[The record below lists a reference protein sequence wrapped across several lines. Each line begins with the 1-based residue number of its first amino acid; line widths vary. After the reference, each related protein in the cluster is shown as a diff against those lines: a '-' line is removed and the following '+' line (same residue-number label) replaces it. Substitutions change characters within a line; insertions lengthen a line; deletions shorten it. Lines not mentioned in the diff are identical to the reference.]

1 MEGNIKTLDVSVI
14 GSEEAESYIYPKFD
28 NFKLGEFLWV
38 KLEDEENEKLV
49 KVRGINQKVSSQ
61 IKKIVSY
68 RRAHKD
74 SIIKV
79 MRNMIKGI
87 VWEMGYENVKFANM
101 EIDVEKGVLKVD
113 YISDKKLNLHLLGS
127 KFAKLLH
134 VRVEFKQIG
143 ARDFTSQFGWLE
155 PCGLIACCKTFLK
168 GKLPSVTLDM
178 ARRQF
183 LFTGPERLT
192 GSCGRLFCCL
202 VYELD
207 FYDSIYNKLPKMGA
221 KVKTPNGIGE
231 IVEINALK
239 GYFKIKYDD
248 FKYEVIDITEN
259 KEWYVISEPKV
270 PNNTIQNESSI
281 NNNGIEDKIQ

>member
-14 GSEEAESYIYPKFD
+14 GSEEAESYIHPKLD

-38 KLEDEENEKLV
+38 KIEDEENEKLV
-49 KVRGINQKVSSQ
+49 KVRGINQRVSKE
-61 IKKIVSY
+61 IKKITSY

-74 SIIKV
+74 NIIKV
-79 MRNMIKGI
+79 MKNMIKGI
-87 VWEMGYENVKFANM
+87 IWEMGYENVKLANL
-101 EIDVEKGVLKVD
+101 EIDVEKGILKVD

-143 ARDFTSQFGWLE
+143 ARDFTSQFGWIE

-168 GKLPSVTLDM
+168 GKLPSVTIDM
-178 ARRQF
+178 ARKQF
-183 LFTGPERLT
+183 LFAGPERLT

-202 VYELD
+202 VYEFD
-207 FYDSIYNKLPKMGA
+207 FYDSMYNKLPRMGA
-221 KVKTPNGIGE
+221 KVKTPQGIGE

-239 GYFKIKYDD
+239 GYFKIKYNDL
-248 FKYEVIDITEN
+248 KYEVIDIAEN
-259 KEWYVISEPKV
+259 KEWYVISES
-270 PNNTIQNESSI
+270 NISENIIQDQGSI
-281 NNNGIEDKIQ
+281 NDNGSE